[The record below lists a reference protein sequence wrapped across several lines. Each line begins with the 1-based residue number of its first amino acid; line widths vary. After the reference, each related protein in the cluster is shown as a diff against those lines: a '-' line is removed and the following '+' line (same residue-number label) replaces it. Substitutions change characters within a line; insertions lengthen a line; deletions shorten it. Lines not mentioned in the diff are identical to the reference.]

1 MSLAT
6 LKKKTQA
13 KYNNASVSS
22 HGFSLNGTTRS
33 QGYIGQTSLSRS
45 LPKTILKGTTPH
57 GNGGCC
63 STFREVYIVQSGVD
77 YQNNSFVAK
86 KSVLNTRGMLANRK
100 HRYLDGEKKSRVQ
113 IVKSDNNRNNNS
125 QTDYL
130 LIKKENTISEV
141 DSSLCDPNDFKS
153 QCHNEDSRCV
163 FQDTNYKECALPCFT
178 QLNRPKRYKFIS
190 SKNLYDTFSQT
201 KDLTTMSQS
210 DYLVNMRKQCFSEV
224 LVNRRKTNS
233 NMVSFPTGCSN

>member
-22 HGFSLNGTTRS
+22 SGFSLNGTTRS

-63 STFREVYIVQSGVD
+63 STFYKANVVQSGVD
-77 YQNNSFVAK
+77 YQNNSFVPK

-100 HRYLDGEKKSRVQ
+100 HRYLDSENISRSQV
-113 IVKSDNNRNNNS
+113 VKSDNNRNNNS

-141 DSSLCDPNDFKS
+141 DSSLCDPSDYKS
-153 QCHNEDSRCV
+153 QCDNINNQCI
-163 FQDTNYKECALPCFT
+163 FQDFNYKECALPCFT

-190 SKNLYDTFSQT
+190 SKNMYDTFSQT

-224 LVNRRKTNS
+224 LVNRSKTNS